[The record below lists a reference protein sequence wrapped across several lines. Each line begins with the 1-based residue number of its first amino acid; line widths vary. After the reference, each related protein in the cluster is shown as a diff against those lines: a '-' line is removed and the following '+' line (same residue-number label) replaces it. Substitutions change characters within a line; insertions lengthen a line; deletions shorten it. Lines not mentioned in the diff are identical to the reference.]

1 MENWKDGTSQSGFF
15 LKKNPFYLLLFFF
28 SLFFYSKIPMSLL
41 SLMTTGE
48 GLVISIYNFSLKSMP
63 L

>member
-1 MENWKDGTSQSGFF
+1 MENRKDGTSQSGFF
-15 LKKNPFYLLLFFF
+15 KKIHSISIF

>member
-15 LKKNPFYLLLFFF
+15 KKKSILFTSIF

-41 SLMTTGE
+41 SLVTTGE